1 MHLFSR
7 FLILFFLLLSA
18 CKKDQHTNDLIH
30 ETSPYLLQHA
40 HNPVNWKAWNKETLE
55 LAKKENKLLIISIGY
70 SACHWCHVMEEE
82 SFENDSIA
90 KIMNENFISIKVDRE
105 ERPDIDQVYIDAV
118 QAMTGK
124 SGWPLNCIAL
134 PNGKPVFGGTYFT
147 KEQWESAISQMSD
160 LYKINPDKVI
170 SYANNLTNGLNK
182 AQLITQNSSEANFK
196 KNDVI
201 ESVKIWKEHLDF
213 NFGGNMGNQKFPL
226 PNNLSYLMRYAFQF
240 NDLEIK
246 NYVENTLNK
255 MANGGIYDQIGGGFS
270 RYSVDGKWHIPH
282 FEKMLYDNAQ
292 LTSLYSKA
300 YLITKNENYKNI
312 VFETLQF
319 VERELSNKNGAFY
332 SSLDADSKN
341 ENNKLE
347 EGSFY
352 AWKASELKALLI
364 DDFDLFAKYYNINAN
379 GLWEKDLYVL
389 FKNTSDADFAK
400 NNDIE
405 EKVLKEKIINWKK
418 TLFKARDKRPKPH
431 LDDKTLTS
439 WNALMIKG
447 YLDAYKV
454 FKNPNYLKIATKN
467 ANFILEN
474 LSKKD
479 GGLFHNYKNEKSTIN
494 GYLEDYATVI
504 DAFISLYQVT
514 FNEDWLKKA
523 NQLTIY
529 SFDHFY
535 DDKSGLFFFTS
546 DLDDTLITRKIE
558 IIDGVIPSS
567 NSILAKSI
575 FELSHYY
582 SNKKYESTAKSMLNT
597 LKADINVSP
606 SGYSN
611 WLETFTNYTNPY
623 YEIAISGEN
632 ALSKLTSLNQYYL
645 PNVLISGATAK
656 SKIPLLEER
665 FYEDKTYIYVCVDGT
680 CKLPET
686 IVEKAINKLEN

>member
-160 LYKINPDKVI
+160 LYKNNPDKVI

-196 KNDVI
+196 KNEVI

-479 GGLFHNYKNEKSTIN
+479 GGLFHNYKNKKSTIN

-546 DLDDTLITRKIE
+546 GLDDTLITRKIE